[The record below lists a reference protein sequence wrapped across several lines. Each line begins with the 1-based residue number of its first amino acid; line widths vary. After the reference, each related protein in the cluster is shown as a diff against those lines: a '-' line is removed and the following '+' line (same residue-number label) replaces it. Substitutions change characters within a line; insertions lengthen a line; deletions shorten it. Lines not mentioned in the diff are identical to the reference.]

1 MTMSNILFISGIGT
15 NVGKSYAT
23 GWLANYL
30 TDKGHKVM
38 TIKMIQTGDVGYS
51 EDIEIHRRLMKLP
64 ILPIDKDFT
73 TAPIIMSYP
82 ASPHLAARI
91 DKCEIDLSKI
101 DRSVEKLSADYDTLL
116 MEGAGGLMVPIT
128 EDYLTI
134 DYITEHKLPL
144 VLVTNGQL
152 GSINHTLLSLEAISS
167 RGISLPYVIYNPFF
181 DEDKII
187 AEENMNYFRQLI
199 GKKYPD
205 TELLIMNETTV

>member
-1 MTMSNILFISGIGT
+1 MSNILFISGIGT

-101 DRSVEKLSADYDTLL
+101 DRSVEKLSTDYDTLL

-134 DYITEHKLPL
+134 DYIAEHKLPL

>member
-91 DKCEIDLSKI
+91 DKYEIDLSKI

-134 DYITEHKLPL
+134 DYIAEHKLPL